1 METLAKLLWRRSWS
15 LADSSGIFLPGEGIS
30 ESVSLLK
37 KVANFATM
45 EEEETE
51 LDERPQKDWDDIIPE
66 EQRKKVEEEERQK
79 ELEEIYMLPRI
90 RSSTKKVQH
99 VSKSWGAESLSWRR
113 QRWQGSFPV
122 LLPFLHSWLGVTHRG
137 GTLASHWHQALDPW
151 FVIQCRSSH
160 WIWYNSCWVRQRK
173 PAVSTGQN
181 N

>member
-1 METLAKLLWRRSWS
+1 M
-15 LADSSGIFLPGEGIS
+15 
-30 ESVSLLK
+30 LK

-99 VSKSWGAESLSWRR
+99 VSKS
-113 QRWQGSFPV
+113 
-122 LLPFLHSWLGVTHRG
+122 
-137 GTLASHWHQALDPW
+137 
-151 FVIQCRSSH
+151 
-160 WIWYNSCWVRQRK
+160 
-173 PAVSTGQN
+173 
-181 N
+181 